1 LQLHVQGLK
10 VTRLENR
17 IKQIEQSMTTEEEAM
32 EKQST
37 SQPPSSSLPVPVN
50 VVDGQMPNPAQNVV
64 SEGYT
69 VWQFVLG
76 KK

>member
-1 LQLHVQGLK
+1 VQGLK

-17 IKQIEQSMTTEEEAM
+17 IKQIEKSMATEEEEAM

-50 VVDGQMPNPAQNVV
+50 VVVDGQMPNPAQNVV

-69 VWQFVLG
+69 FWQFVLG